1 MGRPRKF
8 SREELQRAALALV
21 DAHGV
26 EGLTM
31 RALAARLG
39 TGPMTLYNHVR
50 DREELEVLVI
60 ETVLARTTWS
70 RRGRSWQA
78 DVREIATAM
87 WRAVRAHPRAI
98 PLILVRRARSLA
110 ALEVVEALLEALAR
124 GGRSGHRL
132 LVAFRAVS
140 ALVMGFAQAELSG
153 PLARGAGESARTTIR
168 RIRALPSERFP
179 RLIEIAGA
187 AATSAP
193 EREFRRGLELLLA
206 GLD

>member
-8 SREELQRAALALV
+8 SRDALQEAALALV

-39 TGPMTLYNHVR
+39 TGPMTIYNHVR
-50 DREELEVLVI
+50 DRDELEVLVI
-60 ETVLARTTWS
+60 ETVLGRTTWS
-70 RRGRSWQA
+70 RRRRSWQG

-110 ALEVVEALLEALAR
+110 ALEVVEALLGALAR
-124 GGRSGHRL
+124 SGRSGHQL

-153 PLARGAGESARTTIR
+153 PLARQAGESATTTIR
-168 RIRALPSERFP
+168 RVRALPRDRFP
-179 RLIEIAGA
+179 HLVEIAGA
-187 AATSAP
+187 ARTSDP
-193 EREFRRGLELLLA
+193 GREFRRGLDLLLA

>member
-8 SREELQRAALALV
+8 SREELQEAALALV
-21 DAHGV
+21 DAYGV

-39 TGPMTLYNHVR
+39 TGPMTIYNHVR

-60 ETVLARTTWS
+60 ETVLGRTAWS
-70 RRGRSWQA
+70 RRRRSWQG

-110 ALEVVEALLEALAR
+110 ALEVVEALLAALGR
-124 GGRSGHRL
+124 SGRSGHEL

-153 PLARGAGESARTTIR
+153 PLAQAAGESAATTIR
-168 RIRALPSERFP
+168 RVRGLPRERFP

-187 AATSAP
+187 ATTSDP
-193 EREFRRGLELLLA
+193 GREFRRGLDLLLA

>member
-39 TGPMTLYNHVR
+39 TGPMTIYNHVR
-50 DREELEVLVI
+50 DRGELEVLVI
-60 ETVLARTTWS
+60 ETVLGRTAWV
-70 RRGRSWQA
+70 RRRRSWQA

-124 GGRSGHRL
+124 GGRSGLRL

-168 RIRALPSERFP
+168 RVRALPPERFP

-187 AATSAP
+187 AVTSDP
-193 EREFRRGLELLLA
+193 EREFRRGLDLLLA